1 MAKYN
6 LGVPSSSLTNTMG
19 TPGISGVNTS
29 PAQSAPDK
37 KPFLK
42 STGGKILT
50 GALTGGLGLLAS
62 SLFKKGKLSK
72 QIDESMKNIQ
82 GLTLAPEM
90 QTAYQQS
97 QALAGQ
103 GMDAASKQLA
113 IQESGRGM
121 AAGLG
126 ALRGKRS
133 LLAGAPGLY
142 ATSNDLALRLA
153 AQDAMM
159 KRENQMAG
167 IQTGMQFGQA
177 QSELQKYKTEAQYN
191 ELAAKKARRAQT
203 LSGILGTAG
212 TIAGAAIGAKK

>member
-1 MAKYN
+1 MAQE
-6 LGVPSSSLTNTMG
+6 NTG
-19 TPGISGVNTS
+19 
-29 PAQSAPDK
+29 K

-42 STGGKILT
+42 TTGGKILT
-50 GALTGGLGLLAS
+50 GALTGGLGLLVGGA
-62 SLFKKGKLSK
+62 FKKSKLSR
-72 QIDESMKNIQ
+72 QMDESMKNIQ
-82 GLTLAPEM
+82 GLSLSPEM

-97 QALAGQ
+97 QALSGQ

-121 AAGLG
+121 AAGLS
-126 ALRGKRS
+126 ALKGKRS

-142 ATSNDLALRLA
+142 ASSNDLALRLA
-153 AQDAMM
+153 SQDAMM

-177 QSELQKYKTEAQYN
+177 KSELDKYKAEAQYN

-203 LSGILGTAG
+203 LGSIISGVGS
-212 TIAGAAIGAKK
+212 IAGAALMPRPKV